1 MSDPLDLALHSYRF
15 WRDIGADALIIA
27 LLIEFLIEAYW
38 PEHPERKHLKL
49 SRKQAMTTAAFF
61 VLAGVAVERL
71 WGTKADDKSDKI
83 RINLAQRLEGEQRK
97 TTELEYEI
105 DRFPKGRHVSI
116 ESSHSR
122 LCCPIPPSAVLIQN
136 VAGDPEADEL
146 AGEIGSAVQFSWHG
160 TRRVDA
166 LDTNVT
172 NIDDGVA
179 IYCAECGSPS
189 TSEGTA
195 RTAEQI
201 RDLLMGWPNEVA
213 TKVLPLDSL
222 NVLLPSSFPKGAIL
236 ILVGKDSLPFDVSV
250 FVAGPPENHAFLDTL
265 AKMPARYRPSMMRGY
280 LPKPTKP

>member
-1 MSDPLDLALHSYRF
+1 VLSDSLYLGLWIATAVVIIGVALEAIEEWGKIKEKVRWSEREPFRPLSPKIGLIILVSGLCAELHFQTALHTRETNM
-15 WRDIGADALIIA
+15 RIAANKALAD
-27 LLIEFLIEAYW
+27 
-38 PEHPERKHLKL
+38 
-49 SRKQAMTTAAFF
+49 
-61 VLAGVAVERL
+61 
-71 WGTKADDKSDKI
+71 
-83 RINLAQRLEGEQRK
+83 EQRK

-122 LCCPIPPSAVLIQN
+122 LCCPNPPSAVLIQN
-136 VAGDPEADEL
+136 VGDDPEADEL
-146 AGEIGSAVQFSWHG
+146 AGEISSAVQFSSRG

-166 LDTNVT
+166 RDTNVT
-172 NIDDGVA
+172 SIDDGVA
-179 IYCAECGSPS
+179 IYCAGCGPPS

-236 ILVGKDSLPFDVSV
+236 ILVGKHSLPFDVSV
-250 FVAGPPENHAFLDTL
+250 FATGPLENHAFLDTL

-280 LPKPTKP
+280 LPKSTRP